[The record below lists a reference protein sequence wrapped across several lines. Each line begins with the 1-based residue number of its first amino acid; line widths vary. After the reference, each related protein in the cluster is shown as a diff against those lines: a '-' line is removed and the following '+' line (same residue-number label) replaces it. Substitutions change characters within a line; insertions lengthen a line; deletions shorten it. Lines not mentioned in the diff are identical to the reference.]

1 MATPSLRILAR
12 TLGLSHTTVSEALR
26 GSPRVLPSTRARVQ
40 AAADAAGY
48 RHNPLAGALM
58 SELRR
63 SRAGTFRG
71 LVGLLDLDG
80 PDRRPAAAVRYN
92 RELVRGAT
100 ERAELLGFKVEP
112 FVIGRKGL
120 SLSRLDTIL
129 QSRGIR
135 GVFLLPCGTN
145 PDIAGL
151 GWERYAGVYADYLIE
166 RPALHSVCS
175 DHYRSMMIAL
185 QQLRSMGYQ
194 RPGLAM
200 HQAHDNRLLNRWE
213 AAFNAYLDHHDGFE
227 RIKPLIVPELN
238 ETAFTPWFKQTRP
251 DVVLCHN
258 AEAMTWM
265 QAAGARIPKTH
276 GFCCLNIKTA
286 AAPCAGLDLQPRLLG
301 ARGIEMLIAQMHR
314 NEYGVPETPS
324 TTTIPACW
332 VEGGTLRD
340 SRGTRAKAAAAMQG

>member
-26 GSPRVLPSTRARVQ
+26 NSPRVLPATRARVL

-71 LVGLLDLDG
+71 LIGLLDLDG
-80 PDRRPAAAVRYN
+80 PDRRPPPALRYN

-100 ERAELLGFKVEP
+100 ERADELGFKVEP
-112 FVIGRKGL
+112 FVVGRKGV
-120 SLSRLDTIL
+120 SLQRLDTIL

-135 GVFLLPCGTN
+135 GLFLLPSSVP
-145 PDIAGL
+145 PDLAGL
-151 GWERYAGVYADYLIE
+151 GWDRYAGIYADYLIE
-166 RPALHSVCS
+166 KPGLHSVCS

-185 QQLRSMGYQ
+185 QHLTGLGYR
-194 RPGLAM
+194 RPGLAI
-200 HQAHDNRLLNRWE
+200 HAAHDDRLLNRWQ
-213 AAFNAYLDHHDGFE
+213 AAFNAYFDRHRELVPAPTLVTSTLDE
-227 RIKPLIVPELN
+227 V
-238 ETAFTPWFKQTRP
+238 AFTPWFRAARP

-258 AEAMTWM
+258 SDAMQWM
-265 QAAGARIPKTH
+265 KNSGARIPKTH
-276 GFCCLNIKTA
+276 GFCSLNIRTA
-286 AAPCAGLDLQPRLLG
+286 TIACAGLDLQPRLLA
-301 ARGIEMLIAQMHR
+301 ARGVELVIAQMHR

-324 TTTIPACW
+324 TTTIPARW
-332 VEGGTLRD
+332 VDGETLRPL
-340 SRGTRAKAAAAMQG
+340 SKAPKRNSGI